1 MARSDDD
8 FVDDNEQSRPPPPIV
23 TQPRRKPITRKRK
36 ARHVSTSDNDQD
48 QPQVAKQPRKQ
59 TSTNNAGS
67 GREESDDGQ
76 QGNDE
81 ESDVEVQVPPPM
93 EKPSKPS
100 SKKPRKDPFPR
111 TALPDGI
118 EPDAQGSL
126 YEAAAAKQIA
136 MLEADTRKME
146 AEQKERGFDRL
157 MKFHEKL
164 STANL
169 QVYLDTK
176 GPQALAMAVA
186 PYLDS
191 SRAQVHQPLTGLID
205 KDVELIPGV
214 GKELKRGPEVE
225 VADAD
230 DHEPAEEQ

>member
-8 FVDDNEQSRPPPPIV
+8 FVDDNEQGRPPPIV

-81 ESDVEVQVPPPM
+81 ESDAEVQVPPPM

-126 YEAAAAKQIA
+126 VSTVIHLLV
-136 MLEADTRKME
+136 MDLPRLILLSILV
-146 AEQKERGFDRL
+146 RG
-157 MKFHEKL
+157 
-164 STANL
+164 
-169 QVYLDTK
+169 
-176 GPQALAMAVA
+176 
-186 PYLDS
+186 S
-191 SRAQVHQPLTGLID
+191 SRQTDCNVGSGYQEDGGRAKGEGL
-205 KDVELIPGV
+205 
-214 GKELKRGPEVE
+214 
-225 VADAD
+225 
-230 DHEPAEEQ
+230 